1 MDLPKYE
8 NPEEKV
14 TRGLVHPKIYTA
26 IDIIHEHLFRGA
38 QILIFTRY
46 IALGNYLKRLLV
58 NLGFPDVEYLSG
70 QSTEDTRRIT
80 LQNFDE
86 GHVKVLIFTPLGGRG
101 LNLDAAD
108 VVIHLDITTN
118 IDDMIQRRERAR
130 GCMEYV
136 LVLEETSEE
145 GKIKEYK
152 KLIGEDD
159 EDDEEEGEEK
169 EEEELEQE
177 QTEEEED

>member
-1 MDLPKYE
+1 
-8 NPEEKV
+8 
-14 TRGLVHPKIYTA
+14 
-26 IDIIHEHLFRGA
+26 
-38 QILIFTRY
+38 
-46 IALGNYLKRLLV
+46 
-58 NLGFPDVEYLSG
+58 
-70 QSTEDTRRIT
+70 
-80 LQNFDE
+80 
-86 GHVKVLIFTPLGGRG
+86 
-101 LNLDAAD
+101 
-108 VVIHLDITTN
+108 
-118 IDDMIQRRERAR
+118 MIQRRERAR